1 MKKVGIL
8 FFFLGTLIAC
18 TNQEKEIADVKDK
31 VEVKSEEAFIAH
43 LNALD
48 DSLKSVITESFKK
61 QDKFPVGAY
70 QKAIEQHL
78 AYYAAY
84 PKSENVAE
92 SLDKAQSFYTQLR
105 AEEKAA
111 VWRDTIIFNFK
122 EYKNRPRVIESQG
135 VYYDADNYN
144 PEKIKLYYTMLL
156 EEYPDLDSNKRADIQ
171 FRLDNVHLSF
181 DELIELNT
189 K

>member
-1 MKKVGIL
+1 MKKVGL
-8 FFFLGTLIAC
+8 FLFLVGAMIAC
-18 TNQEKEIADVKDK
+18 TTPEKEVVENDV
-31 VEVKSEEAFIAH
+31 VIPVKTEEEFIEH
-43 LNALD
+43 LRNLD
-48 DSLKSVITESFKK
+48 DSLKAVITESFQK
-61 QDKFPVGAY
+61 QEKFPVGAY

-78 AYYAAY
+78 EFYKAY
-84 PKSENVAE
+84 PKNKNVAE

-122 EYKNRPRVIESQG
+122 EYVNRPRVLETQG

-156 EEYPDLDSNKRADIQ
+156 DEYPDLDSNKRVEIQ
-171 FRLDNVHLSF
+171 FRLDNVNLSF